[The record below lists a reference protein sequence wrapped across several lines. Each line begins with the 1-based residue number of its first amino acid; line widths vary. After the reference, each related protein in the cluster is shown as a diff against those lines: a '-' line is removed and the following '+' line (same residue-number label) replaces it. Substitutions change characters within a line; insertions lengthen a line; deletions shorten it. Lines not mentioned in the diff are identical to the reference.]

1 LRNPQIKDE
10 DADEE
15 RQEMVLKT
23 PHDAMKEEIGLQM
36 EKAEMRALKLM
47 SKDLR

>member
-1 LRNPQIKDE
+1 LRNPKIKDE

-15 RQEMVLKT
+15 REEMVLKT
-23 PHDAMKEEIGLQM
+23 PHDAVKEEIGLHM

-47 SKDLR
+47 SKDMR